1 MITTNIH
8 CEQCEHNNVC
18 KYVNDLHTQL
28 GEKIESALK
37 NLITDPVTITVS
49 CPFYQQR
56 HSYMIAGSQ
65 ATGMADAIP
74 CCQTYA

>member
-8 CEQCEHNNVC
+8 CEQCEHKNVC
-18 KYVNDLHTQL
+18 KYVNNLHTQL

-49 CPFYQQR
+49 CPFYQQS
-56 HSYMIAGSQ
+56 HSHIITGSQ
-65 ATGMADAIP
+65 GTILADAIL
-74 CCQTYA
+74 CFQTYA